1 MSFIKRNTPETIDE
15 LVFANEDI
23 KEIILD
29 YANGGRSGNLIL
41 HGPPGSGKS
50 QAALA
55 IVRSRL
61 DDLQNTLTFQMFH
74 GSSLDH
80 SKMTRS
86 SFHWG
91 WQFMYSDQAWA
102 LIDEID
108 MASDKVLKSLRDF
121 MDNGMRGHIICTT
134 NHIHKLDDAF
144 VDRFQK
150 VHITHPPMDRLIDR
164 ATTILRS
171 EGHDICEEQVKI
183 LLEGFGGS
191 IRDLM
196 RELEHYHNKL
206 SSS

>member
-23 KEIILD
+23 KEIIFD
-29 YANGGRSGNLIL
+29 YANGGRTGNLIL

-61 DDLQNTLTFQMFH
+61 GDFVDSGLFDQFH
-74 GSSLDH
+74 GENLDKKGF
-80 SKMTRS
+80 SNN
-86 SFHWG
+86 SFGWS
-91 WQFMYSDQAWA
+91 WQFVHCDEAWA

-108 MASDKVLKSLRDF
+108 FAEDKVLKNLRAF

-144 VDRFQK
+144 LDRFQK
-150 VHITHPPMDRLIDR
+150 VYVPHPPLDRLIDR
-164 ATTILRS
+164 ATTILRG
-171 EGHDICEEQVKI
+171 EGHSICEAQVKT
-183 LLEGFGGS
+183 LLQGFDGS
-191 IRDLM
+191 MRDLM

-206 SSS
+206 GSC